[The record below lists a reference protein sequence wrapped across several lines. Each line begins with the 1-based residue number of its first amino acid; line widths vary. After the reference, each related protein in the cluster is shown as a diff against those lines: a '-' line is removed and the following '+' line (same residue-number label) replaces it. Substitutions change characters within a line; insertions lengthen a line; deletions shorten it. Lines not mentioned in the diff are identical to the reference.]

1 MVWRLWIL
9 KYWQVSQFENTNL
22 ALKRF
27 QIIQRQNRGYLNK
40 DLVERATESSWFVFG
55 VAYIKNRRRKGW
67 FVGVKSS
74 AGRNLAQRDSYTLQL
89 ALWRISSLL
98 LRNSCCS
105 KGFTSCL
112 LLFAFIVVSIL
123 SFSTF
128 LSGIGFCRI
137 PNAKNYVY
145 LGFTGSPQGMLGYRQ
160 ERYQDTSGSL
170 PTFKWGL
177 LSEAS
182 CGHVHIAHYPVKP
195 FGAGPLAPQCPAS
208 CYATH
213 VLPKVPGSPLC
224 LSLPAGVPYH

>member
-1 MVWRLWIL
+1 MIWRLWIL

-74 AGRNLAQRDSYTLQL
+74 AGRNLAQRDSRTLQL

-123 SFSTF
+123 SSSTF
-128 LSGIGFCRI
+128 LSGLGCCRI

-145 LGFTGSPQGMLGYRQ
+145 LGFTGSPQGTLVYRQ

-170 PTFKWGL
+170 PTFK
-177 LSEAS
+177 
-182 CGHVHIAHYPVKP
+182 CGITIRS
-195 FGAGPLAPQCPAS
+195 LMW
-208 CYATH
+208 
-213 VLPKVPGSPLC
+213 PGSHCPLSSKAIWSRPFSSPVSC
-224 LSLPAGVPYH
+224 LLLHHPRSA